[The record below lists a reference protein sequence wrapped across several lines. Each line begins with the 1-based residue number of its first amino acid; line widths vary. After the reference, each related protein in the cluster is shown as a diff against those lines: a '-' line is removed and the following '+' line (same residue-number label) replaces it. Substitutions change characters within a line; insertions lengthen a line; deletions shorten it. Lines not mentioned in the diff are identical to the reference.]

1 MTVSRLID
9 LFSSFGF
16 VPIEV
21 AEVADQIVDWG
32 YYDKITISPF
42 DGPVGSL
49 RGNILVYENVVPYNT
64 RTYCVVR
71 YNQNS
76 PIEWQRIVCVKDL
89 IHSLDVE
96 VLKTDSRARAET
108 LLNDL
113 SMTGDISEGMGISAL
128 LEEAATYQ
136 ALGVL
141 CPDLALERFRKNGA
155 SEAEIASKLEIP
167 EIFVNNVMH
176 PEWLKLRDRLGKISS

>member
-9 LFSSFGF
+9 LFSSFAF

-21 AEVADQIVDWG
+21 AEVADQIVKWG
-32 YYDKITISPF
+32 YYDRIIISPF

-49 RGNILVYENVVPYNT
+49 RGNILVYENVIPYDT
-64 RTYCVVR
+64 QTYCVVR

-76 PIEWQRIVCVKDL
+76 PVEWQRIACVKEL
-89 IHSLDVE
+89 IHSLDTE
-96 VLKTDSRARAET
+96 VLRTDSRARAET
-108 LLNDL
+108 LLNDF
-113 SMTGDISEGMGISAL
+113 SVTGDVSEGMGIPAL

-155 SEAEIASKLEIP
+155 SKAEIASKLAIP
-167 EIFVNNVMH
+167 EVFVDDVMR
-176 PEWLKLRDRLGKISS
+176 PEWLRVRDILGRISS